1 MSKTEKVHE
10 LESKIIEL
18 EKKIYETRVKI
29 EAKKYNLHKSTVKAL
44 GLV

>member
-29 EAKKYNLHKSTVKAL
+29 AAEKYDLHKSTVKAL
-44 GLV
+44 SLV

>member
-1 MSKTEKVHE
+1 MSKTEKVE
-10 LESKIIEL
+10 KLESKIIEL

-29 EAKKYNLHKSTVKAL
+29 EAERHDLHKSTVKSL

>member
-1 MSKTEKVHE
+1 MSKTEKVE
-10 LESKIIEL
+10 KLESKIIEL

-29 EAKKYNLHKSTVKAL
+29 ESETHNLHKSTVKAL